1 MKSIL
6 NRLILLP
13 FVLLVWTLP
22 GCETSDVKESTSDA
36 VGWARSELKVAMQE
50 KVKPINDAIEATGAE
65 LKLFSISSDR
75 NLLGGKFI
83 FRNSK
88 DEKITI
94 RTEAKTPE
102 VTEVRIQVGLMGD
115 KAQSELLLEKIR
127 EHLAK

>member
-13 FVLLVWTLP
+13 FVLLIWTLP

-36 VGWARSELKVAMQE
+36 VGWARSELKV
-50 KVKPINDAIEATGAE
+50 DAIEATGTE
-65 LKLFSISSDR
+65 LKLFSISTER

-94 RTEAKTPE
+94 KTEAKTPE
-102 VTEVRIQVGLMGD
+102 VTELRIQVGLMGD

-127 EHLAK
+127 ENLAR

>member
-1 MKSIL
+1 M
-6 NRLILLP
+6 P

-22 GCETSDVKESTSDA
+22 GCETSDVKGSTSDA

-75 NLLGGKFI
+75 NLPGGKFI

-102 VTEVRIQVGLMGD
+102 VTEVRI
-115 KAQSELLLEKIR
+115 
-127 EHLAK
+127 